1 MAAVLLGAVAGVRVR
16 ETGLNRA
23 ESSWWLRQYAL
34 DPPPEQLLTVT
45 SLYALRTHL
54 DAHLRTQLGFF
65 IKVKFD
71 MEVFLPGWGAIEP
84 GVGAERIEDHYLL
97 QPSPWL
103 VTPNGD
109 PDRRMR
115 NIVETARLKLEQH
128 LESARLRNSREMIG
142 GIKHIYVLVSP
153 GMQMS
158 QLPPAPVFG
167 EDLQMGAPHPHPL
180 PEELVAKK
188 CFWNP
193 RTEDFSCFSWCVRAH
208 LAEVHKLPDQRPKTS
223 TRLTDEVFYRVPPAR
238 GKYSK
243 QAKRELEDFG
253 LNWSTLPDPSQ
264 RGVCWTD
271 IAEFERANGGLIHV
285 HVWDWCRQEVAGK
298 SYFERHLVRE
308 PTYGGPKPRHEV
320 HLLRLDAHY
329 VLIHN
334 MSAFFSSQGRAL
346 DGSRSRVR
354 HVCHRCRCGFRSAEN
369 LARHQQQPCSFD
381 PGQRKAVLRMPD
393 VSKRQHLVRYKP
405 GPSAE
410 FCPLVVYSD
419 LEAFSDPVPQAAEDL
434 HSVQRRVASLAF
446 RAVTRNGFELPT
458 GEMVYLTRAE
468 AGESEH
474 AVVERYL
481 RFLLRV
487 GKRYLLWKKTTNVPA
502 RPTAAEWEE
511 HQAATKCARCDKA
524 FVEGCPRKGKVLHHR
539 HGTGEYIE
547 TLCGSCNRAITQ
559 AREVPVVFHNGG
571 NYDFKFLIRTIA
583 FLRREAEPQ
592 DPDSDEEPQEADS
605 DEELEPQDSDSL
617 ELDEEVDFKK
627 LHFSVLFKTSEKML
641 QVKLGNLV
649 FRDSINFYNSGLDKL
664 MDNLAKTAPD
674 GNLAAVFPHVAATH
688 PELQPE
694 ALTVERRVLL
704 RKHFAPEKSDCTEED
719 YWKWTWSLL
728 LRKLPM
734 PFKRMQSTDMWSM
747 PAVWADE
754 AYESELKTVK
764 AEEIALLRETAAIMG
779 WSTFQQVHDCY
790 LHMDLCLAD
799 VMEAFRTAFF
809 SKFGLDPLQYVTLP
823 SAAYDAMLKS
833 CLTQR
838 PARLITDSGIYRTVR
853 SSIMG
858 GLSCAFQ
865 TYAKANSPELGP
877 GKWNE
882 DEDRSYLLQMD
893 ISSMYPYIMTMPM
906 PASSG
911 ETLSL
916 PEGRAER
923 LAWVKQQLAEI
934 DFKRSDETECLLF
947 VVDFSFPCHLHDYL
961 DWAPPCKMT
970 VEPELLSEYSRKVM
984 QENGLTPGKVA
995 KLVPFLGRHCKEGVD
1010 GKRLAFMVQ
1019 IMGARIERVHEAIR
1033 FKCAPFLSAW
1043 MKGIYDERLLMKK
1056 QKRTVEAEMLKLV
1069 MNAIYGKLIQ
1079 NVEGFKNSQ
1088 VYTSSSSFVRA
1099 ANGRRMQDMDV
1110 FFGEGEFLG
1119 VVHSVDKQVRQKS
1132 LVQAGWRVLELSRL
1146 QMLMNHYL
1154 GMKHLFPDAVVTL
1167 TDTDSAHYYIKADKD
1182 PLLELALANEDEPGR
1197 WPCFFDLAKDL
1208 VHKSGTIETVLSH
1221 LTASQLSIARARA
1234 GELGGF
1240 GVEHLP
1246 RRVWEE
1252 INLRAKLYS
1261 TRFNNDADE
1270 QKSKGIVKRARPKHE
1285 AYRETMATGLE
1296 QAASFSVLQSRQF
1309 ILAVAQLSKKALSP
1323 LNDKV
1328 FQVSALENRPL
1339 GHWRNHEMLAKV
1351 AEHPHL
1357 GIESLAFQ
1365 RIMIF
1370 LLGRPDVVR

>member
-1 MAAVLLGAVAGVRVR
+1 PASSGPVKLHHGRVLECPARVR

-54 DAHLRTQLGFF
+54 DAHLRMQLGFF

-115 NIVETARLKLEQH
+115 DIVETARLKLEEH

-158 QLPPAPVFG
+158 QLPP
-167 EDLQMGAPHPHPL
+167 
-180 PEELVAKK
+180 
-188 CFWNP
+188 
-193 RTEDFSCFSWCVRAH
+193 
-208 LAEVHKLPDQRPKTS
+208 
-223 TRLTDEVFYRVPPAR
+223 
-238 GKYSK
+238 
-243 QAKRELEDFG
+243 DFG

-308 PTYGGPKPRHEV
+308 PTYGGPKPQHEV
-320 HLLRLDAHY
+320 HLLRLDEHY
-329 VLIHN
+329 VLIYN
-334 MSAFFSSQGRAL
+334 MSAFFSSRGRAL

-369 LARHQQQPCSFD
+369 LAQHQQEPCSFD

-434 HSVQRRVASLAF
+434 RSVQRRVASLAF

-468 AGESEH
+468 AGEGEH

-592 DPDSDEEPQEADS
+592 
-605 DEELEPQDSDSL
+605 
-617 ELDEEVDFKK
+617 VDFKK

-674 GNLAAVFPHVAATH
+674 GDLAAVFPHVAATH

-923 LAWVKQQLAEI
+923 LAWVKQQLSEI

-947 VVDFSFPCHLHDYL
+947 VVDFSFP
-961 DWAPPCKMT
+961 
-970 VEPELLSEYSRKVM
+970 
-984 QENGLTPGKVA
+984 
-995 KLVPFLGRHCKEGVD
+995 
-1010 GKRLAFMVQ
+1010 
-1019 IMGARIERVHEAIR
+1019 
-1033 FKCAPFLSAW
+1033 
-1043 MKGIYDERLLMKK
+1043 
-1056 QKRTVEAEMLKLV
+1056 
-1069 MNAIYGKLIQ
+1069 
-1079 NVEGFKNSQ
+1079 
-1088 VYTSSSSFVRA
+1088 
-1099 ANGRRMQDMDV
+1099 
-1110 FFGEGEFLG
+1110 
-1119 VVHSVDKQVRQKS
+1119 
-1132 LVQAGWRVLELSRL
+1132 
-1146 QMLMNHYL
+1146 
-1154 GMKHLFPDAVVTL
+1154 
-1167 TDTDSAHYYIKADKD
+1167 
-1182 PLLELALANEDEPGR
+1182 
-1197 WPCFFDLAKDL
+1197 
-1208 VHKSGTIETVLSH
+1208 
-1221 LTASQLSIARARA
+1221 
-1234 GELGGF
+1234 
-1240 GVEHLP
+1240 
-1246 RRVWEE
+1246 
-1252 INLRAKLYS
+1252 
-1261 TRFNNDADE
+1261 
-1270 QKSKGIVKRARPKHE
+1270 
-1285 AYRETMATGLE
+1285 
-1296 QAASFSVLQSRQF
+1296 
-1309 ILAVAQLSKKALSP
+1309 
-1323 LNDKV
+1323 
-1328 FQVSALENRPL
+1328 
-1339 GHWRNHEMLAKV
+1339 
-1351 AEHPHL
+1351 
-1357 GIESLAFQ
+1357 
-1365 RIMIF
+1365 
-1370 LLGRPDVVR
+1370 